1 MRIMKN
7 AYNIFFDKSFRLLSE
22 IIGLY
27 EDGSF
32 IADGNEYNIPELLK
46 HISDTDLE
54 IMFYGGLIRIFGIQD
69 NKGYVHINKNDIERL
84 VTLKND
90 PNINAYNQRLRARTT
105 VQCVFIDYK
114 SDEDIKKHFFERI
127 LK

>member
-1 MRIMKN
+1 MKN
-7 AYNIFFDKSFRLLSE
+7 IRNIFFDKSFRLLSE
-22 IIGLY
+22 IIGWY

-32 IADGNEYNIPELLK
+32 IADGNEYNIPELLR

-54 IMFYGGLIRIFGIQD
+54 IMFYGGLIRIFGVQD
-69 NKGYVHINKNDIERL
+69 INGYVHINKNDIERL
-84 VTLKND
+84 IAFKNE
-90 PNINAYNQRLRARTT
+90 PNIKLSERGLRARTT
-105 VQCVFIDYK
+105 IQCVFIDYT

>member
-1 MRIMKN
+1 MKN
-7 AYNIFFDKSFRLLSE
+7 VRNIFFDKSFRLLSE
-22 IIGLY
+22 IIGWY

-32 IADGNEYNIPELLK
+32 IADGNDYNVPELLG
-46 HISDTDLE
+46 HISDNDLE
-54 IMFYGGLIRIFGIQD
+54 IMLYGELIRIFGIQD

-84 VTLKND
+84 FAFKND
-90 PNINAYNQRLRARTT
+90 LNINPRERCLRARMT
-105 VQCVFIDYK
+105 VQCVFIDYT

>member
-1 MRIMKN
+1 MKN
-7 AYNIFFDKSFRLLSE
+7 VQNIFFDKSFRLLSE
-22 IIGLY
+22 IIGWY

-32 IADGNEYNIPELLK
+32 IADGNDYNVPELLG
-46 HISDTDLE
+46 HISDDDFQ
-54 IMFYGGLIRIFGIQD
+54 IMFYGGLIRLFGVED

-84 VTLKND
+84 IAFKND
-90 PNINAYNQRLRARTT
+90 PNIKMGERSLRARTT

>member
-1 MRIMKN
+1 MK
-7 AYNIFFDKSFRLLSE
+7 NIFFDKSFRLLSE
-22 IIGLY
+22 IIKWY

-32 IADGNEYNIPELLK
+32 IADRNDYNVPELLT
-46 HISDTDLE
+46 HISDGDLE
-54 IMFYGGLIRIFGIQD
+54 IMIYGELIRIFGIQD
-69 NKGYVHINKNDIERL
+69 DKGYVHINKNDIERL
-84 VTLKND
+84 IAFKND
-90 PNINAYNQRLRARTT
+90 PNINPRERWLRARMT

>member
-1 MRIMKN
+1 MKIMKN
-7 AYNIFFDKSFRLLSE
+7 ACNIFFNKSFRSLSE
-22 IIGLY
+22 IIRWY

-32 IADGNEYNIPELLK
+32 IADENEYNIPESLK
-46 HISDTDLE
+46 YISDTDLE

-84 VTLKND
+84 VAFKND

-105 VQCVFIDYK
+105 VPVFFIDYK
-114 SDEDIKKHFFERI
+114 SDEDIKKHFFEHI

>member
-1 MRIMKN
+1 MKN
-7 AYNIFFDKSFRLLSE
+7 SRNIFFDKSFRLLSE
-22 IIGLY
+22 IISWY

-32 IADGNEYNIPELLK
+32 ITDGNEYNIPELLG

-69 NKGYVHINKNDIERL
+69 NNGYVHINKNDIERL
-84 VTLKND
+84 IAFKND
-90 PNINAYNQRLRARTT
+90 PNIKVSERGLRAKTP
-105 VQCVFIDYK
+105 VQCVFIDYA

>member
-1 MRIMKN
+1 MNTNQKVSN
-7 AYNIFFDKSFRLLSE
+7 FHY
-22 IIGLY
+22 
-27 EDGSF
+27 
-32 IADGNEYNIPELLK
+32 
-46 HISDTDLE
+46 
-54 IMFYGGLIRIFGIQD
+54 
-69 NKGYVHINKNDIERL
+69 INKNDIERL
-84 VTLKND
+84 VAFKND

>member
-1 MRIMKN
+1 MKN
-7 AYNIFFDKSFRLLSE
+7 SRNIFFDKSFRLLSE
-22 IIGLY
+22 IIGWY

-32 IADGNEYNIPELLK
+32 IADGNEYNIPELLR

-54 IMFYGGLIRIFGIQD
+54 IMFYGGLIRIFGVQD
-69 NKGYVHINKNDIERL
+69 INGYVHINKNDIERL
-84 VTLKND
+84 IAFKNE
-90 PNINAYNQRLRARTT
+90 PNIKLSERGLRARTT
-105 VQCVFIDYK
+105 IQCVFIDYT

>member
-1 MRIMKN
+1 MKN
-7 AYNIFFDKSFRLLSE
+7 ACNIFFDKSFRLLSE
-22 IIGLY
+22 IIGWY

-32 IADGNEYNIPELLK
+32 IADENEYNIPESLK
-46 HISDTDLE
+46 YISDTDLE

-84 VTLKND
+84 VAFKND